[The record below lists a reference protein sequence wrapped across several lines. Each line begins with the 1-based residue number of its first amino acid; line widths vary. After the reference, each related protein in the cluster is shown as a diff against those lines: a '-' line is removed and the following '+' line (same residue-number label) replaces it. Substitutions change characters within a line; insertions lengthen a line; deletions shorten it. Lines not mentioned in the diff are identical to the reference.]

1 MGNPS
6 SCPVIGDAP
15 SCQCSQAGPRC
26 FMGKHEH
33 DASTGLRLL
42 WCRSGGFIRKPE
54 HDARGCTRG
63 WMYSF
68 PPIPLLNCTIT
79 RVVAS
84 LSQAVQLLSTHR
96 TKTTDSR
103 TRRGTNAMF
112 GDLIAMEGTNAN
124 EPCRIGS
131 IRPRRQARERRSLQP
146 SKSQVP
152 SGKTM
157 VSVLQMCL
165 PLKRNQLLTTSN

>member
-79 RVVAS
+79 CVVTS
-84 LSQAVQLLSTHR
+84 GME
-96 TKTTDSR
+96 TDSGH
-103 TRRGTNAMF
+103 TWVMVFAGH
-112 GDLIAMEGTNAN
+112 
-124 EPCRIGS
+124 CS
-131 IRPRRQARERRSLQP
+131 ILCEVRHFLSLQLYQRQYVRTFQTNLAATDMP
-146 SKSQVP
+146 NR
-152 SGKTM
+152 
-157 VSVLQMCL
+157 L
-165 PLKRNQLLTTSN
+165 PHQT